1 MIHQF
6 KMKFHGSASN
16 FYRSFCLYGLV
27 ASLLSCVSPK
37 KEKGSTLFTE
47 IGSEQSGINFVN
59 ALPFDKDF
67 NIYTYRNFYN
77 GGGVALGDVN
87 NDGLIDVYLSSN
99 LKANKLFLNKG
110 NFRFEDITEKAG
122 VAGTRAWSTGVTM
135 ADVNGD
141 GWIDIYVC
149 NSGDIKGDN
158 KQNEFFINNGDLTF
172 TERGETY
179 KIADPGY
186 TTHAAFFDYD
196 KDGDLDLY
204 ILNNSYTAIGSFNL
218 RKNERPKRDVQG
230 GDKLMRNDG
239 DHFSDVSEVAGIYGS
254 VIGFGLGVT
263 IGDIDKDGWPD
274 IYVSNDFFERD
285 YLYINNRDGTFK
297 ECLPDQI
304 RSISGASMGADLADI
319 NNDSYP
325 DIFVTEMLPHEDAR
339 LKTVTTFENW
349 DRYQYNLQN
358 DYYHQFTRNMLQFN
372 NGDGSFS
379 EIGRLCGV
387 EATDWSWGA
396 LLFDMDNDGL
406 KDIFVANGIYQDL
419 TNQDYLRYVSNEE
432 VVKSIVSGK
441 TVDYKRLIEA
451 IPSVPIPNFAFQNL
465 GNFNFADRAKEWGM
479 GTPSFSNGSAYGDL
493 DNDGDLDLVINNVN
507 SPASVLRNE
516 TDQLLP
522 QNHYLKFE
530 LKGVGKNTFAF
541 GTKITITHKAS
552 TFYIEQMPIRGFES
566 SMDPRPNIGLGKID
580 TVEQI
585 LIEWP
590 DGKGQLLVNIPTNQT
605 LHLDQRDGVSLIPK
619 VKKESPVFERPL
631 DNLISFIHVENEFVD
646 FDRDPLIY
654 QMLSSEGPRMSKGD
668 INGDGREDVYI
679 GGAKDQP
686 GALFVQTPVGSFKR
700 TNEMLL
706 EKDKVSE
713 DMGSL
718 FFDADGD
725 GDQDLYVCSGSN
737 EFSSSS
743 TALSDRLYMND
754 GRGNLTKSP
763 QILPVSRFES
773 TSTVKAT
780 DYDQDGDLDLF
791 VGVRLLPFSYGMP
804 VNGYILTNDG
814 RGNFQDVSQQIA
826 PGLQNLGMITDA
838 AWADVD
844 GDNDEDLLVVGEFM
858 PVKVFI
864 NEVGKFID
872 QTVQS
877 GLGKS
882 NGWWNRLEAA
892 DVDKDGDIDF
902 VIGNH
907 GKNSRFRASLNKP
920 VCMYVNDFDQNGT
933 IEQLI
938 CTYNGDKSYP
948 MALRHDLVSQ
958 VPSLKK
964 KYLKYENYKNQTI
977 TDIFS
982 PEQLKGA
989 LKLEAYEFSTSILI
1003 NDGKG
1008 KFTLKAL
1015 PVEAQFAPVFGIEL
1029 ADFDMDGSTDILLG
1043 GNFYKSKPEVGR
1055 YDASY
1060 GLLLQGNGKGDF
1072 TSRSA
1077 RESGIRI
1084 EGEVRDIIS
1093 MRAGK
1098 ETLILVARNNEAI
1111 VTYKTNRK

>member
-1 MIHQF
+1 MRLALKLLITI
-6 KMKFHGSASN
+6 
-16 FYRSFCLYGLV
+16 GLFV
-27 ASLLSCVSPK
+27 FTACANKDNEKPK
-37 KEKGSTLFTE
+37 ITLFQLLAADRT
-47 IGSEQSGINFVN
+47 GIDFVN
-59 ALPFDKDF
+59 QLD
-67 NIYTYRNFYN
+67 YTEELNTYTFKNFYN
-77 GGGVALGDVN
+77 GGGVGLGDFN
-87 NDGLIDVYLSSN
+87 KDGLLDIFFSGN
-99 LKANKLFLNKG
+99 LVPNKLYLNKG
-110 NFRFEDITEKAG
+110 NFHFEDISESAG
-122 VAGTRAWSTGVTM
+122 LNTRGVWTTGVSLVDIN
-135 ADVNGD
+135 ADGLL
-141 GWIDIYVC
+141 DIYLC
-149 NSGDIKGDN
+149 KSGPPSN
-158 KQNEFFINNGDLTF
+158 FRRYNELFINNGNLTF
-172 TERGETY
+172 TERSKEYGLALE
-179 KIADPGY
+179 GLSV
-186 TTHAAFFDYD
+186 HAAFFDFD
-196 KDGDLDLY
+196 KDGDLDCYL
-204 ILNNSYTAIGSFNL
+204 LNNSIRSVGGYDL
-218 RKNERPKRDVQG
+218 RKGQRNIPDPLG
-230 GDKLMRNDG
+230 GNKLLRNDG
-239 DHFSDVSEVAGIYGS
+239 GKFNDISQQAGIYTS
-254 VIGFGLGVT
+254 AIGFGLGVT
-263 IGDIDKDGWPD
+263 IGDVNKDGWSD
-274 IYVSNDFFERD
+274 IYVSNDFFEKD
-285 YLYINNRDGTFK
+285 YLYINNQNGTFS
-297 ECLPDQI
+297 E
-304 RSISGASMGADLADI
+304 SIEMYMREISLGSMGADMADV
-319 NNDSYP
+319 NNDGLP
-325 DIFVTEMLPHEDAR
+325 EIFVTEMLPEGDDR
-339 LKTVTTFENW
+339 LKTTTQFENW
-349 DRYQYNLQN
+349 DKYKRSFEMG
-358 DYYHQFTRNMLQFN
+358 YYHQFSRNVLQLN
-372 NGDGSFS
+372 NGDGTFS
-379 EIGRLCGV
+379 EIARFSGV
-387 EATDWSWGA
+387 HATDWSWGA
-396 LLFDMDNDGL
+396 LIFDMDNDGL

-451 IPSVPIPNFAFQNL
+451 IPSVPIPNFAFKNL

-507 SPASVLRNE
+507 SLASVFRNE

-541 GTKITITHKAS
+541 GTKITVTHKAS

-590 DGKGQLLVNIPTNQT
+590 DGKGHLLVNIPTNQT

-619 VKKESPVFERPL
+619 VKKESPVFERSR
-631 DNLISFIHVENEFVD
+631 DSLISFIHVENEFVD

-686 GALFVQTPVGSFKR
+686 GALFVQTPGGSFKR

-713 DMGSL
+713 DMASL

-725 GDQDLYVCSGSN
+725 GDQDLYVCSGGN

-804 VNGYILTNDG
+804 VNGYILNNDG
-814 RGNFQDVSQQIA
+814 KGNFQDVSQQIA

-844 GDNDEDLLVVGEFM
+844 GDNDEDLLIVGEYM

-864 NEVGKFID
+864 NEAGKFID

-892 DVDKDGDIDF
+892 DMDKDGDIDF

-907 GKNSRFRASLNKP
+907 GKNSRFRASVNKP
-920 VCMYVNDFDQNGT
+920 VRMYVNDFDQNGT

-982 PEQLKGA
+982 PEQLEGA

-1098 ETLILVARNNEAI
+1098 ETLILVARNNETI
-1111 VTYKTNRK
+1111 VTYKPNRK